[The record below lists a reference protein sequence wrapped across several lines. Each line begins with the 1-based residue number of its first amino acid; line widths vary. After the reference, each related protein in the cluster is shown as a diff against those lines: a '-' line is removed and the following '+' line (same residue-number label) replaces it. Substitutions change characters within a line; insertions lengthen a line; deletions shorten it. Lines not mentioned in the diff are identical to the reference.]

1 MSPYSF
7 ACLALAALAPI
18 STASQVSLPSTF
30 GQLPE
35 GFYESFAL
43 STERGKTL
51 DALLPGTVEHYYFSC
66 LHLQQQGDLDG
77 VEALMGTW
85 RKSHGE
91 NSDYRQ
97 IEARQALLRASTD
110 PGATYRFL
118 ERELGLRFNEKR
130 RVLGESPNFPTV
142 LDNSKISTETLLAKA
157 LRSNARRTLEAMDP
171 TTLESLV
178 TRSLKDSQRRWL
190 LELLPRPDVP
200 GLVEIV
206 IQDLGDSKGNA
217 FGNRDIHRRL
227 SLAQLEQLRAAR
239 PEVLSNQVYIQ
250 TVMKRLAPRFPES
263 MDDRADRLAYLQRAS
278 AFAALL
284 PSSQISLKAHLLY
297 HWIAW
302 DLEGGAVNED
312 RLMAYLR
319 IPRSTRYYVKPKNR
333 RQDLASLNAQFQD
346 ETPFPAIGSEEA
358 LIRECLLQ
366 VFQGPGQYERFVGVL
381 EENYVKR
388 VFAEAKLLYGDS
400 SEADAYVRMLGASR
414 AEALRERVDIEFART
429 NPKQFGA
436 NDTVILGVDVKN
448 VDRMLVKV
456 FEIDPVAYFDRF
468 GGPVKTSLD
477 LDGLVANDSRVLEYD
492 EAPMSRVRREIQL
505 DALTK
510 PGTYVVELIGGG
522 VSSRAVI
529 VKGNLQLLDRAT
541 PMGHSLLVLDGT
553 GEPAPGAVV
562 RFGGRDY
569 TPDEEGR
576 IQIPYSPEASTKT
589 VLLRSGDV
597 ASVTKFA
604 HRGEEYRLE
613 ASVHTPLE
621 GLLAGFQATIVARP
635 ALRLNGR
642 PIPLGLLEDAALVIN
657 ATTQDG
663 TTTQSVIDGLSFD
676 ESGDVIQEITV
687 PERVAS
693 ISVRFTGTIRS
704 MTKAEDSRLESQS
717 STFPV
722 HTQHRDAPFQ
732 SFLTKNPDGFA
743 LDVLGRAG
751 EPLVD
756 TEVRLEVKNRLVGRS
771 EQVILKTDEAG
782 RVRLGALRDI
792 ESMRLV
798 SPTTMTNAWNLGDT
812 PALGLSN
819 RLHGRT
825 GQTLRVPCYLGD
837 DDVVTRAD
845 ASLLSVDST
854 GEAIADY
861 FDSLRAASGYIALE
875 NLPEGEY
882 RLTLKR
888 FNRTFDV
895 KILEGETRLRHIVGK
910 GHAIEVVDPVPLQIV
925 GVTTDGDNLNVQL
938 GGVSRSARVYVVATR
953 YLEPIGAQSALA
965 LTGSVG
971 PGTTAF
977 GSALSNYESGREIS
991 DEYRYI
997 LDRRLIDPYPGNM
1010 LTRPGYLLN
1019 PWALQETA
1027 DKMAAAG
1034 FEGVSHNGAVLGVGG
1049 GAGGKYGGRFGGR
1062 SSAGAVHAAP
1072 DFLSSGAV
1080 FLTDLR
1086 PSEDGVVS
1094 IPIAA
1099 LGEKH
1104 MVQIIAMDDAVTVE
1118 EQLVRDE
1125 APLDLRER
1133 RLVDALDPAAPMTQ
1147 QRRIEFL
1154 AAGEEYVIRDAPNA
1168 GAKTFGSLSDVFEL
1182 YRTSGSGGEELAEF
1196 EFMTRWPSLT
1206 ELEKR
1211 TKYSEFA
1218 CHELHV
1224 FLRERD
1230 PEFFQSIV
1238 VPHLSSKGHAT
1249 FMDDWLLGRDLS
1261 EYLEP
1266 WRFEQLNVVE
1276 LILLLRETG
1285 GDAAGMTQDMLALLP
1300 PNAFSLDASF
1310 AEILASRGL
1319 NASGSSL
1326 GRALESTR
1334 TAALEES
1341 LKSLGYAGGPSSPAP
1356 GEAPRSSTAKRD
1368 KFFVGRAERD
1378 GRGRENRKAVADS
1391 PAAVSELSAGVAI
1404 LQEAEAAEEDS
1415 LMLDAEVARKQRQ
1428 DVEGFFYRDLAKTLE
1443 YAETHYWRTGLARMD
1458 ASFVT
1463 VSPFWVDF
1471 ANAGAGPFA
1480 STSFP
1485 MANRSLNEKL
1495 LALALLDLPFE
1506 SSEPDVAADGRSVT
1520 LTAAAP
1526 TFLALEDIAP
1536 AASKDGAS
1544 NVLVGQDFFNPAR
1557 RSETVDGVE
1566 RDLFV
1571 KDEFLKGVPY
1581 GCRMVVTNPSSR
1593 TIAMQLLVQ
1602 IPEGAIAL
1610 GDSEMTSGVS
1620 VNLGSYGTTS
1630 IETLFYFPKSGSFRD
1645 YPVHAGSGN
1654 VLLGAAD
1661 ASILNVVDEAT
1672 TIDKAT
1678 WEWISQNA
1686 ELPEVLEYLEDANVR
1701 EIDLAQIAWRM
1712 GDASAFATLTDALA
1726 DRGVYPDSLWKYAV
1740 KHQDASRAR
1749 RFLEGHEEL
1758 VRRVGAPFDSTL
1770 FSVAPRARRAY
1781 EHFAYEPLVN
1791 GRTHE
1796 FAADSRILNAQ
1807 FKAQYDRFLT
1817 TLASDT
1823 DLDSEEKVELV
1834 YYLFLQDRITEALA
1848 AYDTID
1854 VEALRT
1860 RVQYDYMAAYVAFY
1874 RSDVPAARAVAEAY
1888 RDYPVDLWRS
1898 RFRDVLAQADEIEG
1912 ISGGGDDPDRDNRD
1926 QSQGALA
1933 GLEPLLAVE
1942 VEGGQ
1947 VLVAVEGIDEVEV
1960 RFHRMDVE
1968 FLFSNSP
1975 FVRGDQGAF
1984 GVIRPSRVLRVPV
1997 GENEKAMIVDLP
2009 ADLRTANVV
2018 VEVRG
2023 GGVSRQATYFAG
2035 DLSVQ
2040 GIERYGQ
2047 VRVQSSQGGA
2057 ALPKAYVKVYA
2068 QLENGEVR
2076 FHKDGYTDLRG
2087 RFDYV
2092 SLSGVSGPAVTR
2104 YSLLVMHDEA
2114 GASML
2119 ELAPPSR

>member
-7 ACLALAALAPI
+7 ACLALAALAPV
-18 STASQVSLPSTF
+18 STAAQVSLPSTF

-43 STERGKTL
+43 SSDRGKTL
-51 DALLPGTVEHYYFSC
+51 EALLPGTVEHYYFSC
-66 LHLQQQGDLDG
+66 LHRQQQGDLGG
-77 VEALMGTW
+77 VETLMGSW

-97 IEARQALLRASTD
+97 IEARQALLRASSD
-110 PGATYRFL
+110 PAATYRFL
-118 ERELGLRFNEKR
+118 ERELGLRFNERR
-130 RVLGESPNFPTV
+130 RVLGQSPNLPTTV
-142 LDNSKISTETLLAKA
+142 DPAKISTEALLAKA
-157 LRSNARRTLEAMDP
+157 LRSNSRGTLQAMDA
-171 TTLESLV
+171 TILESLV
-178 TRSLKDSQRRWL
+178 TRKLKDSQRRWL
-190 LELLPRPDVP
+190 LDLLPRPDVA
-200 GLVEIV
+200 GLVELV
-206 IQDLGDSKGNA
+206 IQDLADTKGNS
-217 FGNRDIHRRL
+217 FGNRQIHGKL

-239 PEVLSNQVYIQ
+239 PEVLSNQAYIE

-263 MDDRADRLAYLQRAS
+263 SQDRADRLAYLERAW
-278 AFAALL
+278 AFVSLL
-284 PSSQISLKAHLLY
+284 PTSQVSLKAHILY
-297 HWIAW
+297 HWIVW
-302 DLEGGAVNED
+302 DLDGGAVNED

-319 IPRSTRYYVKPKNR
+319 IPRSTRYYVRPKNR
-333 RQDLASLNAQFQD
+333 RQDLATLNESFGGK
-346 ETPFPAIGSEEA
+346 TPFPAIGSEEA
-358 LIRECLLQ
+358 TIQECLLQ
-366 VFQGPGQYERFVGVL
+366 VFRGAGQYERFVGVL
-381 EENYVKR
+381 EESYVKR
-388 VFAEAKLLYGDS
+388 TFAEAKLLYGDGG
-400 SEADAYVRMLGASR
+400 EADAYVRMLGATR

-429 NPKQFGA
+429 NPKRLAA
-436 NDTVILGVDVKN
+436 NDTVTLGVDIKN

-468 GGPVKTSLD
+468 GGPVNTSLD

-492 EAPMSRVRREIQL
+492 EPPMGRVRREIQI

-529 VKGNLQLLDRAT
+529 TKGSLQVLDRAT
-541 PMGHSLLVLDGT
+541 PSGHSLLVLDGA
-553 GEPAPGAVV
+553 GEPATDAVV

-569 TPDEEGR
+569 GTGEDGR
-576 IQIPYSPEASTKT
+576 IQVPYSPQASTKSI
-589 VLLRSGDV
+589 LLRSGDV
-597 ASVTKFA
+597 ATVTKFA
-604 HRGEEYRLE
+604 HRGEEYRLN

-621 GLLAGFQATIVARP
+621 GLLAGQKATIVARP
-635 ALRLNGR
+635 TLQLNGR
-642 PIPLGLLEDAALVIN
+642 SIPLGLLEDASLVIS
-657 ATTQDG
+657 AVTQDG
-663 TTTQSVIDGLSFD
+663 TTSQSVVDGLDLD
-676 ESGDVIQEITV
+676 ENGDVIHEISV
-687 PERVAS
+687 PERGAS
-693 ISVRFTGTIRS
+693 ISVTFAGSIRS
-704 MTKAEDSRLESQS
+704 MTKAEDQRLQTQAVS
-717 STFPV
+717 FPV
-722 HTQHRDAPFQ
+722 HTQNREAPFQ
-732 SFLTKNPDGFA
+732 SYLTKNPDGYG

-756 TEVRLEVKNRLVGRS
+756 AEVRIEVRSRLVGRS
-771 EQVILKTDEAG
+771 ERLTLKTDENG
-782 RVRLGALRDI
+782 RVQLGTLRDI
-792 ESMRLV
+792 ESLKLT
-798 SPTTMTNAWNLGDT
+798 SPSSMTNAWNLRET
-812 PALGLSN
+812 PALGLSD

-825 GQTLRVPCYLGD
+825 GQTLRVPCRLNGD
-837 DDVVTRAD
+837 AVTRRD

-861 FDSLRAASGYIALE
+861 FDSLSTANGYVALE
-875 NLPEGEY
+875 SLPEGQY
-882 RLTLKR
+882 RLALKR
-888 FNRTFDV
+888 FGQTFDV
-895 KILEGETRLRHIVGK
+895 TILEGETKFRHVVGDD
-910 GHAIEVVDPVPLQIV
+910 HAIEEVDPVPLQIV
-925 GVTTDGDNLNVQL
+925 GVSKDEETINVQL
-938 GGVSRSARVYVVATR
+938 GGVSPQARVYVIATR
-953 YLEPIGAQSALA
+953 YLEPVGGKSALA
-965 LTGSVG
+965 APGAMG
-971 PGTTAF
+971 PMSTTF
-977 GSALSNYESGREIS
+977 GRVLSSFESGREIS

-1027 DKMAAAG
+1027 DKMAAG
-1034 FEGVSHNGAVLGVGG
+1034 GDKGENFSSSTMGVGG
-1049 GAGGKYGGRFGGR
+1049 GAGGKYGGRFGGKA
-1062 SSAGAVHAAP
+1062 SAGAAYAAP
-1072 DFLSSGAV
+1072 DFLESGAV
-1080 FLTDLR
+1080 FLTNLR
-1086 PSEDGVVS
+1086 PNDSGVVS
-1094 IPIAA
+1094 IPIDA
-1099 LGEKH
+1099 LGNKH
-1104 MVQIIAMDDAVTVE
+1104 IVQIIAMDDTVTVD
-1118 EQLVRDE
+1118 EQLLRDE

-1147 QRRIEFL
+1147 QRRIKFL

-1182 YRTSGSGGEELAEF
+1182 YRTSGSGGEELAQF

-1230 PEFFQSIV
+1230 PEFFQAIV

-1249 FMDDWLLGRDLS
+1249 FMDDWLLGRDLT

-1276 LILLLRETG
+1276 LILLVRETG
-1285 GDAAGMTQDMLALLP
+1285 GDASAMTQDMLALLP
-1300 PNAFSLDASF
+1300 PSAFSLDASF

-1319 NASGSSL
+1319 DSGGTVL
-1326 GRALESTR
+1326 GRTLE
-1334 TAALEES
+1334 TARAAAVEDS
-1341 LKSLGYAGGPSSPAP
+1341 LKSLGYAGGPASP
-1356 GEAPRSSTAKRD
+1356 APRSSTGTQTRSSGSRD
-1368 KFFVGRAERD
+1368 FFL
-1378 GRGRENRKAVADS
+1378 GRGEADARKRKAVADS
-1391 PAAVSELSAGVAI
+1391 PVAASELVAGVEI
-1404 LQEAEAAEEDS
+1404 LEEADMAAEPT
-1415 LMLDAEVARKQRQ
+1415 LGLNVARKQRQ
-1428 DVEGFFYRDLAKTLE
+1428 DVEGFFYRDLAKTVE
-1443 YAETHYWRTGLARMD
+1443 YAETHYWKTRLSQMD
-1458 ASFVT
+1458 ARLVT

-1471 ANAGAGPFA
+1471 ASAGTGPFA

-1485 MANRSLNEKL
+1485 FANRSLTEKL

-1506 SSEPDVAADGRSVT
+1506 GSEPEAAADGRSVT
-1520 LTAAAP
+1520 LTAGAP

-1536 AASKDGAS
+1536 AASTDDAS
-1544 NVLVGQDFFNPAR
+1544 GVLVGQDFFNPAR
-1557 RSETVDGVE
+1557 RTEMIDGE
-1566 RDLFV
+1566 QRDLFV

-1593 TIAMQLLVQ
+1593 SIAMQLLVQ

-1610 GDSEMTSGVS
+1610 GGSEMTDGVS

-1630 IETLFYFPKSGSFRD
+1630 IETLFYFPESGSFRD
-1645 YPVHAGSGN
+1645 YPVHAGRGN
-1654 VLLGAAD
+1654 VLLGAAE
-1661 ASILNVVDEAT
+1661 ASVLNVVDEAT
-1672 TIDKAT
+1672 TVDETT
-1678 WEWISQNA
+1678 WDWISQNA
-1686 ELPEVLEYLEDANVR
+1686 ELPQVLTYLEGANVR
-1701 EIDLAQIAWRM
+1701 EIDLSQIAWRM
-1712 GDASAFATLTDALA
+1712 GDAAAFAATTDALGA
-1726 DRGVYPDSLWKYAV
+1726 RGVYPDSLWKYAV
-1740 KHQDASRAR
+1740 KHRDAGRVE
-1749 RFLEGHEEL
+1749 RFLEGREDL
-1758 VRRVGAPFDSTL
+1758 VQRVGAPFESTL
-1770 FSVAPRARRAY
+1770 FSIEPRGRRAY

-1807 FKAQYDRFLT
+1807 FKAQYSRFLA

-1823 DLDSEEKVELV
+1823 DFDSEEKVELV

-1854 VEALRT
+1854 AEALRT
-1860 RVQYDYMAAYVAFY
+1860 RVQYDYMSAYVAFY
-1874 RSDVPAARAVAEAY
+1874 RSDVPAARAVADAY

-1912 ISGGGDDPDRDNRD
+1912 IAGGGNGPDPDNRD

-1984 GVIRPSRVLRVPV
+1984 GVVRPSRIMRVPV
-1997 GENEKAMIVDLP
+1997 GEDETALSIALP
-2009 ADLRTANVV
+2009 ADLATANVV

-2035 DLSVQ
+2035 SLSVQ

-2047 VRVQSSQGGA
+2047 VRVQSAQGGA